1 MKRVL
6 LLSPHIGCGYLTKG
20 KIYDVQ
26 RIDFYIYN
34 QKEEEMENFNY
45 DTLTDEQKEQ
55 GERYIYITDDRGQ
68 EEELQEYEADKY
80 ILFEDDR
87 GLAHYLI
94 DNVEGL
100 DLALVNMKKLLG

>member
-6 LLSPHIGCGYLTKG
+6 LLSQHIGSGYLTKG
-20 KIYDVQ
+20 RVYDVQ

-34 QKEEEMENFNY
+34 QKTEESDKFDYETITE
-45 DTLTDEQKEQ
+45 EQKEQ
-55 GERYIYITDDRGQ
+55 GNKEIYIIDDRGQ

-80 ILFEDDR
+80 FLFENDR
-87 GLAHYLI
+87 DLAHYLI

-100 DLALVNMKKLLG
+100 DLTLINMKKLLG